1 MSASK
6 LSATA
11 RLVKSAR
18 SAVAALWNSREAV
31 PAVKQCAVE
40 PLEERIL
47 FGVYIGYDYTSDS
60 GPGNGSCA
68 TAGSSAGPGG
78 PGDMS
83 SGGPGTTLSGGPGL
97 AGEHGFAGLP
107 PGGTTEAP
115 VNDFSGMPVI
125 TANDLSSDAFGSNW
139 GVTRS
144 WSGLNNQSLIGNGWS
159 VIGTPYLEVSGPST
173 ERRINVVVGGGATYS
188 FNVPSSS
195 PYDNYTVIGAYDVK
209 LQLVTGSPNTI
220 RFTDSEGN
228 VTDFYDVYR
237 VSGDP
242 TPLASWN
249 LSQKYGQLKD
259 YISASGTTSITTSYD
274 SNGYLQSVTRSDST
288 SGASERMVYTYN
300 TVTNSAVTT
309 AGGTPPTLI
318 STVTLQRDLSGT
330 WQDVQRALYTYY
342 TGELPGGG
350 ADPNG
355 RLGDLQ
361 MEQTQDV
368 GGPVAPSASLASGG
382 SLPASAQYY
391 QVTAVL
397 PNGESSPSSEIEI
410 TPTSGNGT
418 VNLSWT
424 TVPNATGY
432 KIYRGSAA
440 GGEQYLGTTSS
451 AAYSDTGAATTTGQP
466 PMVNASYY
474 RYDKFTDEANSGV
487 TTLGP
492 SNNLNTTEGPSPYQ
506 ESTQPDSLSEALVSS
521 GLRTVVTGPSLAQ
534 LAANVSGYQTAS
546 DAAIQPYVD
555 HYFNYE
561 RWDDHVGEDG
571 SPSYGAEPYNTNG
584 ISMIFR
590 DAYQLGTRYR
600 VTDEVASQSGCA
612 CTSGQGNYHYE
623 YATNYDPL

>member
-1 MSASK
+1 MSK

-18 SAVAALWNSREAV
+18 SAVAGLWGTNDRVHSIKR
-31 PAVKQCAVE
+31 CSVE

-47 FGVYIGYDYTSDS
+47 FGIWPTYDFTNDPAA
-60 GPGNGSCA
+60 GCPPCA
-68 TAGSSAGPGG
+68 AAAGSAGPAGA
-78 PGDMS
+78 GDMS

-97 AGEHGFAGLP
+97 AGEHGFGGSP

-125 TANDLSSDAFGSNW
+125 TATDLSSDAFGANW
-139 GVTRS
+139 GLTRS

-173 ERRINVVVGGGATYS
+173 ERRINVVVGGGTYS

-195 PYDNYTVIGAYDVK
+195 PYDNYNVIGAYDVS
-209 LQLVTGSPNTI
+209 LQLVSGSPNTV
-220 RFTDSEGN
+220 RFTDAEGN

-288 SGASERMVYTYN
+288 SGASERMVYTY
-300 TVTNSAVTT
+300 TSVTNSAVTT

-318 STVTLQRDLSGT
+318 STVTLQRLVSGS

-342 TGELPGGG
+342 TGELPTGG

-361 MEQTQDV
+361 MAQTQDV
-368 GGPVAPSASLASGG
+368 GGPVVPSASLASGG
-382 SLPASAQYY
+382 SLPSSAQYY

-397 PNGESSPSSEIEI
+397 PSGESSPSSEIEI

-424 TVPNATGY
+424 AIPNATGY

-440 GGEQYLGTTSS
+440 GGEQYLGTASS
-451 AAYSDTGAATTTGQP
+451 TTYSDTGAATTTAQP

-474 RYDKFTDEANSGV
+474 PLRQIHRRSQQRRHHSGA
-487 TTLGP
+487 L
-492 SNNLNTTEGPSPYQ
+492 Q
-506 ESTQPDSLSEALVSS
+506 QSE
-521 GLRTVVTGPSLAQ
+521 
-534 LAANVSGYQTAS
+534 
-546 DAAIQPYVD
+546 
-555 HYFNYE
+555 H
-561 RWDDHVGEDG
+561 H
-571 SPSYGAEPYNTNG
+571 
-584 ISMIFR
+584 
-590 DAYQLGTRYR
+590 
-600 VTDEVASQSGCA
+600 
-612 CTSGQGNYHYE
+612 
-623 YATNYDPL
+623 